1 MGFII
6 NPLWMVMGILGLS
19 GEIYSYS
26 MFPSESV
33 LIRRRL

>member
-1 MGFII
+1 MV
-6 NPLWMVMGILGLS
+6 NPLWMVMEILGLS
-19 GEIYSYS
+19 GERYSYS